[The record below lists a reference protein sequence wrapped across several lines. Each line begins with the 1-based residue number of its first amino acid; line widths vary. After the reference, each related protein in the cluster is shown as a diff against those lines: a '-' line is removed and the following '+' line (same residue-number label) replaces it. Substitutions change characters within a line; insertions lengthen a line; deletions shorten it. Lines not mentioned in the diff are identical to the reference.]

1 MLGRLL
7 FLTALDADRDVLEDA
22 REVLDT
28 VRLSCAAEL
37 ATLFEED
44 MPRVDCDV
52 ARLAVDPARAGVRR
66 ADEVDLEELIN
77 RGFRQKYYV

>member
-1 MLGRLL
+1 MSATFVLGRLL

-44 MPRVDCDV
+44 MP
-52 ARLAVDPARAGVRR
+52 
-66 ADEVDLEELIN
+66 
-77 RGFRQKYYV
+77 